1 MASHPLVTTIIP
13 TTATSHRTHS
23 LQRAIES
30 IRASSST
37 PLAIVVIVNGQR
49 FDNQICGWMENQ
61 PDVMLD
67 FLKEPSLTAAIL
79 KGRQL
84 VRTRFFSF
92 LDDDDEYLPESI
104 DKRRAV
110 LEDSPGIDLV
120 VTNGFRREG
129 GADRLAFN
137 RLPSAI
143 SDPLSSVFKAIW
155 LCSCNALYRT
165 ASVQENYFEELHA
178 RAEWTWLAFNLALDG
193 KKVSAIDAPGFR
205 IHDTPGSLSKSQE
218 YQEAYLALYQ
228 RMLLKKPPTA
238 VARLIRERAASAWHD
253 RSVQALNRGDRVD
266 ALMSHTRSLLLPGG
280 LRYLSYTRR
289 LLQNQSVQHLG

>member
-1 MASHPLVTTIIP
+1 MASYPLVTTIIP
-13 TTATSHRTHS
+13 TTANSHRAHS

-37 PLAIVVIVNGQR
+37 PVAIVVVVNGQG
-49 FDNQICGWMENQ
+49 FDSQICDWMESQ
-61 PDVMLD
+61 PDVTLD
-67 FLKEPSLTAAIL
+67 FLEEPSLTAAIL

-92 LDDDDEYLPESI
+92 LDDDDEYLPGSI

-110 LEDSPGIDLV
+110 LEDSLDVDV
-120 VTNGFRREG
+120 VVSNGFRREG

-137 RLPSAI
+137 RLPAAI
-143 SDPLSSVFKAIW
+143 CDPLNSVFGAIW

-165 ASVQENYFEELHA
+165 LSIQQNYFEELHA
-178 RAEWTWLAFNLALDG
+178 RAEWTWLAFNLALNG

-238 VARLIRERAASAWHD
+238 VALLIKKRAASAWHD
-253 RSVQALNRGDRVD
+253 RSAQALNRGDRMD
-266 ALMSHTRSLLLPGG
+266 ALLSHIRSLLLPGG

-289 LLQNQSVQHLG
+289 LLRGH

>member
-1 MASHPLVTTIIP
+1 MTSRPMVTTIIP
-13 TTATSHRTHS
+13 TTASSNRTHS

-37 PLAIVVIVNGQR
+37 PLAIVVVVNGRQ
-49 FDNQICGWMENQ
+49 FDNQICRWMENQ

-67 FLKEPSLTAAIL
+67 FLEEPSLTSAIL

-92 LDDDDEYLPESI
+92 LDDDDEYLPGSI

-110 LEDSPGIDLV
+110 LEESPGVDLV
-120 VTNGFRREG
+120 VVNGFRREG

-137 RLPSAI
+137 ELPYAI
-143 SDPLSSVFKAIW
+143 SDPLTNVFKAIW

-165 ASVQENYFEELHA
+165 ASVNENYFRELHA

-218 YQEAYLALYQ
+218 YQDAYLALYQ
-228 RMLLKKPPTA
+228 RMLLKTVPTT
-238 VARLIRERAASAWHD
+238 VARLIKKRASSAWHD
-253 RSVQALNRGDRVD
+253 RSVQALNRGDRMA
-266 ALMSHTRSLLLPGG
+266 ALTSHTRSLLLPGG
-280 LRYLSYTRR
+280 LRYLSYTRH
-289 LLQNQSVQHLG
+289 LLR